1 MSELISCLGEWVV
14 SYLVIASV
22 LAAAII
28 PLTYVATRV
37 GTLRSAVHRHLLW
50 SCCLLAIVVLP
61 PLRIQGWG
69 PILKVLPAQASAVQQ
84 SPVVLPT
91 MPTRTPGSAI
101 RPMPDMSAEPNMPVV
116 TPSPVDQTGL
126 GTTPVSA
133 AAPHDATGPSLTW
146 QAMLAMAWLAGVMLL
161 MARLVFAW
169 RRLAM
174 LRTSAKPVPPELLDR
189 LDIPTTSQAAVL
201 VSGELAA
208 PVCIGIARPSILLP
222 QAMVQQGDADE
233 LAMVLAHE
241 FAHVQRRDCLV
252 NLLQRAFEAIF
263 FFHPLAWMA
272 SRQLTQAREQVCDN
286 HVLIKGA
293 SAMNYA
299 NLLCRTVERTP
310 RTAVSAVALFEGG
323 LVQRLRNLKAATR
336 SPLTGLGLFRRIGY
350 GTCVLAVFACLA
362 VVRLEARAATP
373 QSQPAGKSATTEPAE
388 FTVTTTVGADGRY
401 VDKIDFPFRD
411 DPAVIGLWTMVDTVK
426 DVSSFKP
433 GQKQWKGDLFCKALA
448 FWPNGRMQ
456 VGGTWTKGLVISPGD
471 KTAMKYTI
479 KAING
484 ADYMFMEFKGGDYI
498 VRHQKPLYW
507 VLKKENS
514 DPKATIARVVDKI
527 DYPFKDDPAVIGV
540 WKSVDFVHEMADF
553 KPGQKQWKDD
563 LYLKEMVFL
572 PNGRMSPSWASWT
585 KGLVL
590 HPGDKTA
597 SKYVIK
603 TIDGVQYMFFEWKSG
618 DYTIAGILDVPYY
631 ILKKESSDIGEVGKA
646 WANLPSDDQWRREFP
661 AKLAKLDINT
671 ADLEQVKKVF
681 GQPAGY
687 GWKKKYAGDTA
698 AKDLPKWF
706 EMEYP
711 DGFSIYM
718 VDGGKKIYEL
728 RYSKPGYF
736 FEGKLQVGSSLAD
749 VLKVVGQPKETL
761 DGAPIEFKDGVLYKN
776 IKDKRFPGWSNVG
789 YYGRSDKC
797 VRFFFADDK
806 VSALYVTSKT
816 AQPWGGPTTTR
827 PATRPTTRP

>member
-1 MSELISCLGEWVV
+1 MTELISYLGEWVV
-14 SYLVIASV
+14 SYLAIASV
-22 LAAAII
+22 LAAVII

-37 GTLRSAVHRHLLW
+37 GPFRSAVHRHLLW
-50 SCCLLAIVVLP
+50 SCCLLAIVLLP
-61 PLRIQGWG
+61 PIRVEGWG
-69 PILKVLPAQASAVQQ
+69 PVLKVLPARASAPQQ
-84 SPVVLPT
+84 LPALLPT
-91 MPTRTPGSAI
+91 PAAPKPGSAI
-101 RPMPDMSAEPNMPVV
+101 PPVPDMSAEHMPAVPH
-116 TPSPVDQTGL
+116 TPIDETGHA
-126 GTTPVSA
+126 TTPVSA
-133 AAPHDATGPSLTW
+133 AATRDAAGPSLTW
-146 QAMLAMAWLAGVMLL
+146 QAMLAMAWLAGVILL
-161 MARLVFAW
+161 MARLAFAW
-169 RRLAM
+169 LRLAT
-174 LRTSAKPVPPELLDR
+174 LRALAKPVPSGLLDR
-189 LDIPTTSQAAVL
+189 LNIPTTSQAAVL
-201 VSGELAA
+201 VSQELAA

-252 NLLQRAFEAIF
+252 NLLQRAFEAVF

-286 HVLIKGA
+286 HVLTKGA

-299 NLLCRTVERTP
+299 ELLCRTVERTP
-310 RTAVSAVALFEGG
+310 RTAISAVALFEGG

-350 GTCVLAVFACLA
+350 ATCVLAVFACLA
-362 VVRLEARAATP
+362 VARLEATAATP
-373 QSQPAGKSATTEPAE
+373 QSQPSTGKSATSEPAE
-388 FTVTTTVGADGRY
+388 FTVTTTVDKDGRY

-433 GQKQWKGDLFCKALA
+433 GQKQWKGELFCKALA

-456 VGGTWTKGLVISPGD
+456 VGGTWTKGLIISPGD
-471 KTAMKYTI
+471 KTASKYTI
-479 KAING
+479 KAIDG

-498 VRHQKPLYW
+498 LHHQKPLYF

-514 DPKATIARVVDKI
+514 DPKATVARIVDKV

-563 LYLKEMVFL
+563 LYLKQMVFL
-572 PNGRMSPSWASWT
+572 PNGRMSPRWASWT
-585 KGLVL
+585 NGLVL
-590 HPGDKTA
+590 HSGDKTA

-603 TIDGVQYMFFEWKSG
+603 TIDGAQYMFFEWKSG
-618 DYTIAGILDVPYY
+618 DYTIGGKLDVPYY
-631 ILKKESSDIGEVGKA
+631 ILKKESSDVGEMGKA

-681 GQPAGY
+681 GQPAQY
-687 GWKKKYAGDTA
+687 AQKKTYPGGTA

-706 EMEYP
+706 DMEYP
-711 DGFSIYM
+711 DGFSIFM

-728 RYSKPGYF
+728 RYSRPGYF

-749 VLKVVGQPKETL
+749 VLKVVGQPKETV
-761 DGAPIEFKDGVLYKN
+761 DGAPLEFKDGVLYTN
-776 IKDKRFPGWSNVG
+776 IKDKRYPGWSNVG

-806 VSALYVTSKT
+806 VSALYITSKT
-816 AQPWGGPTTTR
+816 AQPWAKPPSTQPSGK
-827 PATRPTTRP
+827 